1 MTNDLNF
8 GLTDEQRMIRETTL
22 RMCKPFEGRRRE
34 FERAV
39 REDGRVPEEF
49 WTALAASGL
58 LGAFVPE
65 AYGGTAMGLTA
76 LAVAADVMAARG
88 FGHPLFLLT
97 GMDALC
103 IARSGSDE
111 LKRRFLPEIAAG
123 RCKMAFAITEAGAGT
138 NSFRMTTRAVRQG
151 DHYVLDGEKTFITGI
166 DQADH
171 VLLVARTRSREE
183 VESGNL
189 PKTSCLSVFVVD
201 RHAPGLELT
210 RLPMRAIEGA
220 HQWTVHFDGVKVP
233 VEHRVGDEDA
243 GAYVMFNTLN
253 PERVLIAAGAVGQT
267 ERLLDMAVEYAS
279 QRVVFGSK
287 PIGAYQAVQH
297 PLADVRIRLESARGL
312 TYKAAAAFDA
322 GIDPTEAGTYAN
334 MAKYLATDLAID
346 AADRAIQTHGGSGF
360 DEEVGVIGYWER
372 TRLMR
377 TAPISKEMILNF
389 VGEHVLGLPRSY

>member
-1 MTNDLNF
+1 MIELGF
-8 GLTDEQRMIRETTL
+8 GFTDEQRMVRETTF
-22 RMCKPFEGRRRE
+22 RMCKPFEANRQA
-34 FERAV
+34 FERTV
-39 REDGRVPEEF
+39 REEGRVPEEF
-49 WTALAASGL
+49 WTALAESGL

-65 AYGGTAMGLTA
+65 AYGGTAMGLMGLT
-76 LAVAADVMAARG
+76 VAADAMAARG

-103 IARSGSDE
+103 IARSGSEE
-111 LKRRFLPEIAAG
+111 LKRRFLPDIAAG
-123 RCKMAFAITEAGAGT
+123 KCKMAFAITEAGAGT
-138 NSFRMTTRAVRQG
+138 NSFRMATRAVRQG

-166 DQADH
+166 DQADY
-171 VLLVARTRSREE
+171 VLMVARTRSREE
-183 VESGNL
+183 VESGDV
-189 PKTSCLSVFVVD
+189 PKTACLSVFVVD

-233 VEHRVGDEDA
+233 VSNRVGEEHA
-243 GAYVMFNTLN
+243 GAFVMFNTLN
-253 PERVLIAAGAVGQT
+253 PERVLIAAGALGQT
-267 ERLLDMAVEYAS
+267 EHLLEMAVKYAS
-279 QRVVFGSK
+279 ERVVFGSK

-297 PLADVRIRLESARGL
+297 PLADVRIRLESARAL

-322 GIDPTEAGTYAN
+322 GIDPTETGTYAN
-334 MAKYLATDLAID
+334 MAKYLATELAID

-360 DEEVGVIGYWER
+360 DEDVGVIGYWER

-389 VGEHVLGLPRSY
+389 IGEHVLGLPRSY

>member
-1 MTNDLNF
+1 MQPFTF
-8 GLTDEQRMIRETTL
+8 GLTDEQRMIQETTM
-22 RMCKPFEGRRRE
+22 RMVRPFEARRQE
-34 FERAV
+34 FERAL
-39 REDGRVPEEF
+39 REHGRVPEEF
-49 WTALAASGL
+49 WTALADAGL

-65 AYGGTAMGLTA
+65 EYGGTAMGLTA
-76 LAVAADVMAARG
+76 LATAADAMASRG

-103 IARSGSDE
+103 IARSGSE
-111 LKRRFLPEIAAG
+111 SLKQRFLPRIASG
-123 RCKMAFAITEAGAGT
+123 ELKLCFAITEANAGT
-138 NSFRMTTRAVRQG
+138 NSFRMTTRAVRRG
-151 DHYVLDGEKTFITGI
+151 DAYVLDGEKTFITGM
-166 DQADH
+166 DQADY
-171 VLLVARTRSREE
+171 VLMVARTRSREE
-183 VESGNL
+183 VESGGL

-233 VEHRVGDEDA
+233 VENRVGDEHA

-267 ERLLDMAVEYAS
+267 ERLLDMAVEYAT
-279 QRVVFGSK
+279 QRVVFGAK

-360 DEEVGVIGYWER
+360 DEDVGVIGYWER

-389 VGEHVLGLPRSY
+389 VGEHVLGLPKSY

>member
-1 MTNDLNF
+1 MVELGF
-8 GLTDEQRMIRETTL
+8 GFTDEQRMIRDTTL
-22 RMCKPFEGRRRE
+22 RMCKPFEAHRQE

-49 WTALAASGL
+49 WAALAASGL

-76 LAVAADVMAARG
+76 LAVACDAMAARG
-88 FGHPLFLLT
+88 FGHPLFILT

-103 IARSGSDE
+103 IARSGSE
-111 LKRRFLPEIAAG
+111 EMKRRFLPDIVAG
-123 RCKMAFAITEAGAGT
+123 KCKMAFAITEASAGT

-151 DHYVLDGEKTFITGI
+151 DHYILDGEKTFITGI
-166 DQADH
+166 DQADY
-171 VLLVARTRSREE
+171 VLMVARTRSREE
-183 VESGNL
+183 VEREDL

-201 RHAPGLELT
+201 RHAPGLEMT
-210 RLPMRAIEGA
+210 QLPMRAIEGA
-220 HQWTVHFDGVKVP
+220 HQWTVHFDGVRVP
-233 VEHRVGDEDA
+233 VENRVGDEHA
-243 GAYVMFNTLN
+243 GAFVMFNTLN
-253 PERVLIAAGAVGQT
+253 PERVLIAAGALGQT
-267 ERLLDMAVEYAS
+267 ERLLEMAVGYAN
-279 QRVVFGSK
+279 QRVVFGAK

-360 DEEVGVIGYWER
+360 AEDVGVIGYWER